1 MHKGPTYWVLT
12 KLNWQLLLW
21 QRPLRK
27 IYIVKECRC
36 GHESFVTNALL
47 SHPPLNM
54 LDETVFLGNTWL
66 IIMENHVLRIHF
78 QCVPEFSITN
88 SSTGWFFNGSSR
100 FSLPKWKTNYSL
112 PEKLFSRNFHLFLIL
127 NIGRKKHPVLL
138 QKVEVDIH
146 IRLNAMARDKFLFV
160 KIMRSTYGFH
170 RSNCPNSWAPI
181 LKSNIGSPRVSQ
193 LSLQTV
199 SPILSQS
206 LLLSS
211 IIFENWTEL
220 YTVRSDKP
228 LIFN

>member
-66 IIMENHVLRIHF
+66 IIMENHVLRTHF

-100 FSLPKWKTNYSL
+100 FSVPKWKTNNSL
-112 PEKLFSRNFHLFLIL
+112 PEKLFQEIFIYFWYWTLVGKNTLYYCKRWKLI
-127 NIGRKKHPVLL
+127 
-138 QKVEVDIH
+138 
-146 IRLNAMARDKFLFV
+146 
-160 KIMRSTYGFH
+160 
-170 RSNCPNSWAPI
+170 
-181 LKSNIGSPRVSQ
+181 
-193 LSLQTV
+193 
-199 SPILSQS
+199 
-206 LLLSS
+206 
-211 IIFENWTEL
+211 
-220 YTVRSDKP
+220 YTSD
-228 LIFN
+228 

>member
-21 QRPLRK
+21 QRPLQK

-66 IIMENHVLRIHF
+66 IIMENHVLRTHF

-100 FSLPKWKTNYSL
+100 FSVQNEKQITVYQKNFFQEIFIYFWYWTLVGKNTLYYCKRWK
-112 PEKLFSRNFHLFLIL
+112 LI
-127 NIGRKKHPVLL
+127 
-138 QKVEVDIH
+138 
-146 IRLNAMARDKFLFV
+146 
-160 KIMRSTYGFH
+160 
-170 RSNCPNSWAPI
+170 
-181 LKSNIGSPRVSQ
+181 
-193 LSLQTV
+193 
-199 SPILSQS
+199 
-206 LLLSS
+206 
-211 IIFENWTEL
+211 
-220 YTVRSDKP
+220 YTSD
-228 LIFN
+228 